1 MSELTQKEEEDGD
14 IGLID
19 ENANFFADYMS
30 KNFKVKKGLFPFKGG
45 LPSFFRDPICT
56 FKWEKLFE
64 GVFEVR
70 VDVVNRFYKE
80 IPIDIGEIICEHIH
94 AWVKHPRGARPF
106 LHLIEELCFQAMLE
120 WKKHLRTASKH
131 KVRKRVLKPTR
142 WRLMKLKKKRLKNK
156 VPLSARGTL
165 RMRLLGRESKRNDL
179 KSMNLRILIA
189 TKPQASIFKN
199 LNAWML
205 L

>member
-1 MSELTQKEEEDGD
+1 
-14 IGLID
+14 
-19 ENANFFADYMS
+19 
-30 KNFKVKKGLFPFKGG
+30 
-45 LPSFFRDPICT
+45 
-56 FKWEKLFE
+56 
-64 GVFEVR
+64 
-70 VDVVNRFYKE
+70 
-80 IPIDIGEIICEHIH
+80 
-94 AWVKHPRGARPF
+94 
-106 LHLIEELCFQAMLE
+106 MLE
-120 WKKHLRTASKH
+120 WASKH
-131 KVRKRVLKPTR
+131 KARKRVLKPTR

>member
-1 MSELTQKEEEDGD
+1 MAKFSKQKGKVTIKKKVLKEHFSKRREEKEKKKALMSELTQKEEEDGD

-70 VDVVNRFYKE
+70 VDVVNRFYKGFINDDE
-80 IPIDIGEIICEHIH
+80 DYVI
-94 AWVKHPRGARPF
+94 VKG
-106 LHLIEELCFQAMLE
+106 
-120 WKKHLRTASKH
+120 K
-131 KVRKRVLKPTR
+131 
-142 WRLMKLKKKRLKNK
+142 
-156 VPLSARGTL
+156 
-165 RMRLLGRESKRNDL
+165 
-179 KSMNLRILIA
+179 
-189 TKPQASIFKN
+189 
-199 LNAWML
+199 
-205 L
+205 